1 MKKILLILP
10 LLLYWSCEDVSPTA
24 VDLTFKVIEKNII
37 PEWTQNDDDIKI
49 GGEVIT
55 FDDRSISKWFSAD
68 SLLSK
73 YGWKATFCVSRINRL
88 TAEEIQIL
96 RILQNKGHEISGHG
110 LNHYNAVKYVSKNG
124 LDSYLNQEI
133 IPMIEIM
140 QNESLIVNSFAY
152 PYGSRNS
159 EIDDA
164 LFDYFQILRGTTY
177 DNILPL
183 NHNCFFNNSTLV
195 YGIGIDSSYEHFSD
209 NYILKLM
216 DYAKTKNKILILYAH
231 EPVDII
237 TSNSQTKFSTLELI
251 CDNIRE
257 NNMNFYTL
265 SDLIPLLR

>member
-1 MKKILLILP
+1 
-10 LLLYWSCEDVSPTA
+10 
-24 VDLTFKVIEKNII
+24 
-37 PEWTQNDDDIKI
+37 
-49 GGEVIT
+49 
-55 FDDRSISKWFSAD
+55 
-68 SLLSK
+68 
-73 YGWKATFCVSRINRL
+73 
-88 TAEEIQIL
+88 
-96 RILQNKGHEISGHG
+96 
-110 LNHYNAVKYVSKNG
+110 
-124 LDSYLNQEI
+124 
-133 IPMIEIM
+133 MIEIM

-195 YGIGIDSSYEHFSD
+195 YGIGIDSSYEHISE